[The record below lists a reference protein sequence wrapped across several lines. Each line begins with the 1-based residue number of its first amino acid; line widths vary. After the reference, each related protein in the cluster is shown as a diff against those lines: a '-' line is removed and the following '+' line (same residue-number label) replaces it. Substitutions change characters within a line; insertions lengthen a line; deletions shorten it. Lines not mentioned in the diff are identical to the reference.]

1 MWKSINRRHL
11 QNQISLFSHNKI
23 RKSQQTSSLTS
34 NRTVTLSKVFLSTI
48 MANDQ
53 DDIARYFE
61 FAKNLTL
68 EAGKFIQN
76 ANKLEKIVKSKT
88 IETDLVTNFDNKIEE
103 FLFKS
108 LIKEYPD
115 HKFIGEEKTS
125 QSKLSELTDAPTWII
140 DPIDGTVN
148 FVHSFPQFCISVG
161 LSICKEIVLGII
173 YNPSN
178 CELYTA
184 KKGQGA
190 FLNGEPIRV
199 SNVTE
204 LKKTMLAYETGSVK
218 MFKERDIAVGRLLAL
233 FDACQAVRN
242 IGSAALSLAYVAK
255 GVIDCFQ
262 MDGLQPWD
270 VAAGM
275 LIVTEAG
282 GTLLDSK
289 GGPFN
294 LMKPDT
300 VAACKTQLACEVTK
314 LLVDTDLKTRRQRLQ
329 HMKH

>member
-1 MWKSINRRHL
+1 
-11 QNQISLFSHNKI
+11 
-23 RKSQQTSSLTS
+23 
-34 NRTVTLSKVFLSTI
+34 

-68 EAGKFIQN
+68 EAGKFIKN
-76 ANKLEKIVKSKT
+76 VDKSEKIVKSKT
-88 IETDLVTNFDNKIEE
+88 IETDLVTNFDHKIEE
-103 FLFKS
+103 FLFKT
-108 LIKEYPD
+108 LIEEFPD

-125 QSKLSELTDAPTWII
+125 QSELSELTDAPTWII

-173 YNPSN
+173 YNPIN

-204 LKKTMLAYETGSVK
+204 LKKTMLAFEIGSIRMYDQK
-218 MFKERDIAVGRLLAL
+218 DIAVGRLLAL
-233 FDACQAVRN
+233 FDACQAIRN
-242 IGSAALSLAYVAK
+242 IGSAALSLAYVAR

-294 LMKPDT
+294 LMKPNT
-300 VAACKTQLACEVTK
+300 VAACKSQLACEVTK
-314 LLVDTDLKTRRQRLQ
+314 LIVDTDLKTRRKRLQ

>member
-11 QNQISLFSHNKI
+11 QNQISLLFSHNKI
-23 RKSQQTSSLTS
+23 RKSQQTSLTF
-34 NRTVTLSKVFLSTI
+34 NRTVTLSKISLTTI

-61 FAKNLTL
+61 IAKNLTL
-68 EAGKFIQN
+68 EAGKFITSVE
-76 ANKLEKIVKSKT
+76 KSEKIVKSKT
-88 IETDLVTNFDNKIEE
+88 VETDLVTNFDYKIEE
-103 FLFKS
+103 FLFETLK
-108 LIKEYPD
+108 KEFPD
-115 HKFIGEEKTS
+115 HKFIGEEKTG
-125 QSKLSELTDAPTWII
+125 QSELSELTDAPTWII

-173 YNPSN
+173 YNPIN

-190 FLNGEPIRV
+190 YLNGEPIRV
-199 SNVTE
+199 SDVTE
-204 LKKTMLAYETGSVK
+204 LKKTMLAYELGSIK
-218 MFKERDIAVGRLLAL
+218 MCEHKDIVIGRLLAL

-262 MDGLQPWD
+262 MDGLRPWD

-289 GGPFN
+289 GFVHSP
-294 LMKPDT
+294 
-300 VAACKTQLACEVTK
+300 
-314 LLVDTDLKTRRQRLQ
+314 
-329 HMKH
+329 